1 MKEKSYFI
9 SVLCGLGC
17 LWLLIITNDWFQVVI
32 KHEKPI
38 FAWPI
43 TTSVDEELEEYQE
56 IGYEIKFE
64 KDNLLEGESSQISRY
79 QFSLL
84 GVFSKEG
91 QWDED

>member
-64 KDNLLEGESSQISRY
+64 KDNLLEGESWYVNTKLDKLIK
-79 QFSLL
+79 F
-84 GVFSKEG
+84 F
-91 QWDED
+91 